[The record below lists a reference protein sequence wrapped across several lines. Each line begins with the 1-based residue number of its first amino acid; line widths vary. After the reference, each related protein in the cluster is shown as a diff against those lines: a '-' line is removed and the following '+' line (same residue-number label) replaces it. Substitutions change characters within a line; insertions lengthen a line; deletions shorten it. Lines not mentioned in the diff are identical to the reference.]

1 MSCFDFFIYDIINKI
16 YLKVISMKKFF
27 YEFKTFALKG
37 NMMGIAVGVLI
48 GAAFQGVVTS
58 LTEDILSPII
68 GLFIRQ
74 NFDSLELHVC

>member
-1 MSCFDFFIYDIINKI
+1 
-16 YLKVISMKKFF
+16 MKKFF